1 MTFVGLVKSTITYN
15 DPDFHARKK
24 TVQGSRNAT
33 REDFEREI
41 AAITVGCVDIDDYI
55 THRSSLEDMIDR
67 FDSWLLPESKVIKA
81 LVELN

>member
-1 MTFVGLVKSTITYN
+1 MRDSAISILLSDVT
-15 DPDFHARKK
+15 
-24 TVQGSRNAT
+24 T
-33 REDFEREI
+33 RWNEGREI

>member
-1 MTFVGLVKSTITYN
+1 MRDSAISILLSDVT
-15 DPDFHARKK
+15 
-24 TVQGSRNAT
+24 T
-33 REDFEREI
+33 RWNEGREI
-41 AAITVGCVDIDDYI
+41 AAITVVCVDIDDYI

>member
-1 MTFVGLVKSTITYN
+1 M
-15 DPDFHARKK
+15 
-24 TVQGSRNAT
+24 
-33 REDFEREI
+33 I
-41 AAITVGCVDIDDYI
+41 AAITGGCVDIADYI

>member
-1 MTFVGLVKSTITYN
+1 V
-15 DPDFHARKK
+15 
-24 TVQGSRNAT
+24 
-33 REDFEREI
+33 I
-41 AAITVGCVDIDDYI
+41 AAITGGCIDIAVYI

>member
-1 MTFVGLVKSTITYN
+1 M
-15 DPDFHARKK
+15 

-33 REDFEREI
+33 REDFERVI
-41 AAITVGCVDIDDYI
+41 AAITGGCIDIGDYI

-81 LVELN
+81 LMELN

>member
-1 MTFVGLVKSTITYN
+1 MRDSAISILLSDVTLRWNGGRV
-15 DPDFHARKK
+15 
-24 TVQGSRNAT
+24 
-33 REDFEREI
+33 I
-41 AAITVGCVDIDDYI
+41 AAITGGCIDIAVYI